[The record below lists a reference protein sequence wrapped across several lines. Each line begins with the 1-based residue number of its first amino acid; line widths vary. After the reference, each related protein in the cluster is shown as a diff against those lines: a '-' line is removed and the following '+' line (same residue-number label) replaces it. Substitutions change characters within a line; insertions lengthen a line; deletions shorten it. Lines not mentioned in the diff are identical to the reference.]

1 MSQAESLSEAVLPFP
16 AKQVQDV
23 LAHPEIKALATRF
36 PDHTKQLRSA
46 IEGLSNEGP
55 VETEIL
61 VQATKKAFDAI
72 TGKLRI
78 FLSYKRVQ
86 HADVAGL
93 LRKSLQG
100 LGGTKIDVFLDEM
113 KIESGQ
119 DWFNSIRKG
128 LKGANCLVL
137 LVPDDSDEREW
148 PIFEAAFFAGR
159 MLPGE
164 RLICLHHPAVHIP
177 RQLAAFQG
185 DQADPAGVE
194 KLLRRLLVQP
204 DLVPGLDAIN
214 PDCEPFLEDHA
225 RKVAEKFSGPVRL
238 RSRATTNFAKLQLG
252 TPGQF
257 KGQDDLLSARVVAAR
272 GLSEMFFYTGECPCE
287 LRKVLGIDD
296 GSLGRHDVWLTE
308 LTECV
313 REEVAHR
320 RAEVPFAKFSTP
332 DGRQVFR
339 PVLGRVEEDEAGA
352 VHTLEIGFGEH
363 LTGIDDDPDDL
374 QVLEAVLR
382 LTSRFRGEILSKLSR
397 PRRPEDVER
406 VERILKRIEREAQDE
421 GFRDRDML
429 AMLFAPADRPA
440 IHRMYEDWENFRN
453 AGGTGKLDRAFAKK
467 DPASL
472 RDALK
477 EIHKINRDF
486 TVLAV
491 KRYAEMLSEEFG

>member
-148 PIFEAAFFAGR
+148 PIFEEPVAESDLEPLNR
-159 MLPGE
+159 LPGS
-164 RLICLHHPAVHIP
+164 
-177 RQLAAFQG
+177 
-185 DQADPAGVE
+185 D
-194 KLLRRLLVQP
+194 
-204 DLVPGLDAIN
+204 
-214 PDCEPFLEDHA
+214 
-225 RKVAEKFSGPVRL
+225 
-238 RSRATTNFAKLQLG
+238 
-252 TPGQF
+252 
-257 KGQDDLLSARVVAAR
+257 
-272 GLSEMFFYTGECPCE
+272 
-287 LRKVLGIDD
+287 
-296 GSLGRHDVWLTE
+296 
-308 LTECV
+308 
-313 REEVAHR
+313 
-320 RAEVPFAKFSTP
+320 
-332 DGRQVFR
+332 
-339 PVLGRVEEDEAGA
+339 
-352 VHTLEIGFGEH
+352 
-363 LTGIDDDPDDL
+363 
-374 QVLEAVLR
+374 
-382 LTSRFRGEILSKLSR
+382 
-397 PRRPEDVER
+397 
-406 VERILKRIEREAQDE
+406 
-421 GFRDRDML
+421 
-429 AMLFAPADRPA
+429 
-440 IHRMYEDWENFRN
+440 
-453 AGGTGKLDRAFAKK
+453 
-467 DPASL
+467 
-472 RDALK
+472 
-477 EIHKINRDF
+477 
-486 TVLAV
+486 
-491 KRYAEMLSEEFG
+491 